1 MEWIRFKGALPS
13 KTKGAVELLG
23 IVLFIGLWYLLVA
36 LKHYKPSV
44 LPLPH
49 KVFLSI
55 PDLWERYHLLRHTG
69 YSVLLNLLGYFEAVV
84 VSFVLGFI
92 IGLSPFL
99 RALSERLLAAVRF
112 LPLTPVLGVMS
123 GLLGIGLNMKVQFLA
138 LGIAVYLLPV
148 VVQRIDEVQ
157 NVYLDTVKTHGATK
171 WQAIRTVIIPDVFS
185 RLSDDV
191 RVLIAISW
199 TYIVIAEM
207 INSSD
212 GGIGSMVFVAQKQS
226 RADMVFALI
235 LIILAVGFVQD
246 KVMKWADAKIY
257 RHKYA

>member
-1 MEWIRFKGALPS
+1 
-13 KTKGAVELLG
+13 
-23 IVLFIGLWYLLVA
+23 
-36 LKHYKPSV
+36 
-44 LPLPH
+44 
-49 KVFLSI
+49 
-55 PDLWERYHLLRHTG
+55 
-69 YSVLLNLLGYFEAVV
+69 VV
-84 VSFVLGFI
+84 VSVVLGFV

-99 RALSERLLAAVRF
+99 RALSERLLAAMRF

-235 LIILAVGFVQD
+235 LIILVVGFIQD
-246 KVMKWADAKIY
+246 KIMKWGDARIY